1 MFLDKFKHASPLS
14 ILVEALM
21 CIFFLRSRRALCVQR
36 VGVHCQVFHVTRD
49 LVLKSNL
56 RSDFIIDLAR
66 AGLSRLSSFA
76 WIVKTT
82 QMRDKD
88 IGSQFTY
95 IVLITMVGREIDV
108 PLKIAVAANHVT
120 IAQSSKD
127 VFWLLHWTACKNVIF
142 FSSIFKSMRM
152 PNVE

>member
-76 WIVKTT
+76 
-82 QMRDKD
+82 
-88 IGSQFTY
+88 
-95 IVLITMVGREIDV
+95 
-108 PLKIAVAANHVT
+108 
-120 IAQSSKD
+120 
-127 VFWLLHWTACKNVIF
+127 
-142 FSSIFKSMRM
+142 
-152 PNVE
+152 